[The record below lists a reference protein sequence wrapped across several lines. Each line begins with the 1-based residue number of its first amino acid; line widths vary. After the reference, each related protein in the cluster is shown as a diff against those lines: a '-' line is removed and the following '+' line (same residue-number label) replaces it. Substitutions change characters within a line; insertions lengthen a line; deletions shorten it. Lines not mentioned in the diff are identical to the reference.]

1 MYRVTAYFRDH
12 KVVQSFLSVY
22 DAIEFKDLADAHY
35 PIKTTL
41 EKGVYPVRTFIVT
54 AWNSVM
60 DHNINPLRNI
70 PDLQTRHV
78 VMQILAWMW
87 CIIFSMSIG
96 SVTVFAVSAVAHILF
111 IAGVV
116 ITVGTFAVAKNNPTL
131 FNLRPGYHS
140 VSRTRGHMW
149 INGKKVMLDPTDP
162 GGEHE

>member
-1 MYRVTAYFRDH
+1 M
-12 KVVQSFLSVY
+12 
-22 DAIEFKDLADAHY
+22 
-35 PIKTTL
+35 
-41 EKGVYPVRTFIVT
+41 RTFIVT

-149 INGKKVMLDPTDP
+149 INGKKVMLDPNDP